1 MLEGAAGPTR
11 GTLHS
16 TSYMRTANAA
26 QVIRLLRDHGAMSRA
41 ELVRASGLT
50 RPTVVAIVKSL
61 LQDGLAIESGTT
73 PSSADDRGGRP
84 GSLVW
89 FNGEARTA
97 VAARFAFD
105 VELTHVTASGAVLAH
120 ETLPTP
126 PEPEEL
132 LTMAA
137 REIRRMTSASGAL
150 SSVGLAVPG
159 FIDHA
164 DGTVTC
170 APLGWDRLPVQAPLE
185 AELGVPVGLITL
197 PNATLLG
204 EIIAGAAIDRD
215 DAVLVF
221 LAHGIGAGVLTRGRL
236 VIGTGGAVGELGHCP
251 VSSGLP
257 CGCGR
262 VGCLETVAA
271 GWAIRAAASAL
282 LDRPELLDADLAE
295 LEALGEPRIDDVL
308 SRAAGELGAASAWLV
323 NLLDPSIV
331 ILADTR
337 FAAGATG
344 FFEAFET
351 ATRRHAVGAG
361 VAIVPG
367 SSDALLRGTIQRAL
381 ELLPEPL
388 RPRRI
393 LCA

>member
-1 MLEGAAGPTR
+1 MA

-16 TSYMRTANAA
+16 TSHLRTANAA

-73 PSSADDRGGRP
+73 PPSADERGGRP

-105 VELTHVTASGAVLAH
+105 VELTHVSASGAVLAH
-120 ETLPTP
+120 ETHPTP
-126 PEPEEL
+126 ADPEAL
-132 LTMAA
+132 LSMAA

-150 SSVGLAVPG
+150 SSVALAVPG
-159 FIDHA
+159 FIDHRA
-164 DGTVTC
+164 GTVTC
-170 APLGWDRLPVQAPLE
+170 APLGWDRVPMQGPLE
-185 AELGVPVGLITL
+185 AALGVPVGLITL

-204 EIIAGAAIDRD
+204 EIISGAAVDHD

-221 LAHGIGAGVLTRGRL
+221 LAHGIGAGVLTGGRL
-236 VIGTGGAVGELGHCP
+236 VVGTGGAVGELGHCP

-271 GWAIRAAASAL
+271 GWAMRAEASAL
-282 LDRPELLDADLAE
+282 LGRPELEHADLAQ
-295 LEALGEPRIDDVL
+295 LEALRDPRVDDVL
-308 SRAAGELGAASAWLV
+308 ERAAAELGAATAWLV
-323 NLLDPSIV
+323 NLLDPAIV
-331 ILADTR
+331 I
-337 FAAGATG
+337 FAHTQVAEGAED
-344 FFEAFET
+344 FFETFDA
-351 ATRRHAVGAG
+351 APRRHALSTGI
-361 VAIVPG
+361 AIVPG
-367 SSDALLRGTIQRAL
+367 SPDALLRGTIQRAL
-381 ELLPEPL
+381 ELLPEQL